1 MLKDSIGKDILDKSN
16 VQDVSSRLPWEHY
29 VSSSAR
35 DRVRA
40 LLKTRGW
47 LATDIDSLADDADLY
62 AAGLTSR
69 DTVTL
74 MLTLEEV
81 FDVELPDNFL
91 RRRTFSSVA
100 AIVGALTEIG
110 VKTEAA

>member
-1 MLKDSIGKDILDKSN
+1 
-16 VQDVSSRLPWEHY
+16 

-40 LLKTRGW
+40 LFKERGW
-47 LATDIDSLADDADLY
+47 LATDIDNLADDADLY

-74 MLTLEEV
+74 MLTLEEL
-81 FDVELPDNFL
+81 FEVELPDSFL
-91 RRRTFSSVA
+91 RRRTFSSVE
-100 AIVGALTEIG
+100 AIVGALTEVG
-110 VKTEAA
+110 VKTEAV